1 MSPAP
6 NLTPLRVV
14 VADDDERVRSDFRD
28 LLLLEQHIDVIG
40 LAADGTTAVELCQ
53 RLLPDVVVMDI
64 RMPGI
69 DGIEATRQLR
79 TDNPAHNR
87 VLVVTTF
94 DLDEYLLGAARAG
107 AGGFL
112 LKDQAPE
119 QLGHAIRTIAS
130 GDGIVSP
137 SATARLLYEFARPV
151 STTARSSAMNQLTER
166 EIEIV
171 RLLARGLSND
181 DIADQAFV
189 STGTVK
195 THVSNV
201 LSKLR
206 LQSRIQIVVWAYEHG
221 LAGQRPSPGTTPIR

>member
-1 MSPAP
+1 M
-6 NLTPLRVV
+6 NRLRVV

-28 LLLLEQHIDVIG
+28 LLLLEPDIDVIG
-40 LAADGTTAVELCQ
+40 LAADGITAVSLGR
-53 RLLPDVVVMDI
+53 RLNPDVVVMDI

-79 TDNPAHNR
+79 HDNPDQCR

-112 LKDQAPE
+112 LKDCAPE
-119 QLGHAIRTIAS
+119 QLADAVRTIAS
-130 GDGIVSP
+130 GNGIVSP
-137 SATARLLYEFARPV
+137 RATARLLSEFTHPKAAP
-151 STTARSSAMNQLTER
+151 ARSSAIANLTDR
-166 EIEIV
+166 EIDVV
-171 RLLARGLSND
+171 RLMSRGLSNE
-181 DIADQAFV
+181 DIATQAFV

-195 THVSNV
+195 THVSNI
-201 LSKLR
+201 LAKLH

-221 LAGQRPSPGTTPIR
+221 LAQPSTSAASENLG